1 MFLCLFNSNVANA
14 KSIYEARAIE
24 EAYTDND
31 SAKLRKLCSYNK
43 KMPAL
48 INGNTDIEAFYADC

>member
-14 KSIYEARAIE
+14 KSIDEARAAA

-43 KMPAL
+43 KCLHWLYGAGSFFV
-48 INGNTDIEAFYADC
+48 I